1 MCDERE
7 EGSRKFIVYYST
19 KLTAQNKI
27 IFNASNYLFSEWKD
41 KQNCVGFRSMHFT

>member
-1 MCDERE
+1 VLEGEENGTCDDRE

-27 IFNASNYLFSEWKD
+27 IFNA
-41 KQNCVGFRSMHFT
+41 M